1 MIIFPRINV
10 INASTNQIGEAEV
23 REAITAENSVSD
35 SKYHIRAM
43 LTIAFAIKLSKFFNE
58 GFNMIQS
65 ALLRLTLAGTPDA
78 IDFSGMSPVTTAP
91 APTMLFVPIVTP
103 SRMITPAPIQAK
115 SSR

>member
-1 MIIFPRINV
+1 MIFPRINV
-10 INASTNQIGEAEV
+10 IKASINQIGEADV
-23 REAITAENSVSD
+23 SEAITAENSVSD

-43 LTIAFAIKLSKFFNE
+43 LTIAFATKLSKFFND
-58 GFNMIQS
+58 GFKFIQP

-78 IDFSGMSPVTTAP
+78 IEFSGMSPVTTAP
-91 APTMLFVPIVTP
+91 APTMLFVPILTP

>member
-1 MIIFPRINV
+1 MIFPRINV
-10 INASTNQIGEAEV
+10 INANTNQIGEADV

-35 SKYHIRAM
+35 SRYQIRAM
-43 LTIAFAIKLSKFFNE
+43 LTIAFAIKLSQFFND

-65 ALLRLTLAGTPDA
+65 SLLRLTLAGTPDA
-78 IDFSGMSPVTTAP
+78 IDFSWISAVTTAP
-91 APTMLFVPIVTP
+91 APTMLFVPILTP